1 MTEPEIV
8 VVRDPDDAA
17 DRVARHIATTLIDAI
32 DRRGGRADWATTG
45 GSTPVGI
52 YRALVA
58 SGVGEAMPWERIHTW
73 WGDDRFVP
81 ADHPLSNVRSFD
93 DVLLRGGGWES
104 VHSDDRRQRI
114 RIPVANVHPFPTGE
128 AIGAGRSA
136 ASCAADYAT
145 ELRTAH
151 LRESDG
157 WPVFDLLL
165 LGIGSDGHLL
175 SVFPGSPAF
184 ASEELAIAIAAPTH
198 IEPHVARVT
207 LNPAVVTAA
216 RRVLVVV
223 HGAAKA
229 DVLGRIFGSPRDAEA
244 LPAQLARREGATWVV
259 DEAAATGLPG

>member
-1 MTEPEIV
+1 VTEPEIV
-8 VVRDPDDAA
+8 VARDPDDTSERA
-17 DRVARHIATTLIDAI
+17 ARHIATTLAEAI

-58 SGVGEAMPWERIHTW
+58 SGIGEAMPWDRIHTW

-104 VHSDDRRQRI
+104 VHSDDRRQRL
-114 RIPVANVHPFPTGE
+114 RIPIANVHPFPTGE

-136 ASCAADYAT
+136 DECAADYAT
-145 ELRTAH
+145 ELRAAH

-165 LGIGSDGHLL
+165 VGIGSDGHLL

-184 ASEELAIAIAAPTH
+184 GSPALAMGIEAPDH

-207 LNPAVVTAA
+207 LNPAIVTAA

-223 HGAAKA
+223 NGAAKA
-229 DVLGRIFGSPRDAEA
+229 DVLGRIFGSTRDAER
-244 LPAQLARREGATWVV
+244 LPAQLARREGATWIV
-259 DEAAATGLPG
+259 DEAAAAALAG

>member
-1 MTEPEIV
+1 VSEPEIV
-8 VVRDPDDAA
+8 VARDANDAA
-17 DRVARHIATTLIDAI
+17 GRAARHIADTLVEAI

-58 SGVGEAMPWERIHTW
+58 SGIGESMPWDRIHTW

-81 ADHPLSNVRSFD
+81 ADHPLSNVRPFD

-114 RIPVANVHPFPTGE
+114 RIPIRNVHPFPTGE

-136 ASCAADYAT
+136 DDCADDYAT
-145 ELRTAH
+145 ELRDAH

-157 WPVFDLLL
+157 WPIFDLLL
-165 LGIGSDGHLL
+165 LGIGGDGHLL
-175 SVFPGSPAF
+175 SVFPGSAAF
-184 ASEELAIAIAAPTH
+184 AADGLAIGVPAPTH

-223 HGAAKA
+223 NGAAKA
-229 DVLGRIFGSPRDAEA
+229 DVLGRVFGSTRDPNV
-244 LPAQLARREGATWVV
+244 LPAQLARRDGATWIV
-259 DEAAATGLPG
+259 DEAAAANLPG

>member
-1 MTEPEIV
+1 VTEPEIV
-8 VVRDPDDAA
+8 VARDPDDASVLA
-17 DRVARHIATTLIDAI
+17 ARHIAETLGEAI

-52 YRALVA
+52 YRALLA
-58 SGVGEAMPWERIHTW
+58 DGIGAAMPWDRIHTW

-81 ADHPLSNVRSFD
+81 ADHPLSNVRPFD

-104 VHSDDRRQRI
+104 VHSDDRRRRV

-128 AIGAGRSA
+128 AIGSGRSA
-136 ASCAADYAT
+136 DDCAADYAA
-145 ELRTAH
+145 ELRAAR

-165 LGIGSDGHLL
+165 VGIGGDGHLL
-175 SVFPGSPAF
+175 SVFPGSTAF
-184 ASEELAIAIAAPTH
+184 GSSALAIGIAAPTH
-198 IEPHVARVT
+198 IEPRVARVT

-223 HGAAKA
+223 NGATKA
-229 DVLGRIFGSPRDAEA
+229 EVLGRIFGPTRDPGT
-244 LPAQLARREGATWVV
+244 LPAQLARREGATWIV
-259 DEAAATGLPG
+259 DAAAAAALPG